1 MKPAPRTRF
10 HEITLALLGALAITV
25 IVALVVG
32 RQPSTADAAPP
43 ASPAASSYDA
53 EVVARGAWLAALGN
67 CNTCHTAANGMTF
80 AGGRPLPTPFGT
92 VYATNITPAQET
104 GIGRWSSL
112 DFLRAMHQG

>member
-1 MKPAPRTRF
+1 MKAAPRTRF

-25 IVALVVG
+25 VVALVVG
-32 RQPSTADAAPP
+32 RQLPSADAASA
-43 ASPAASSYDA
+43 ASPTASSYDA
-53 EVVARGAWLAALGN
+53 ALVARGAWLAALGN

-92 VYATNITPAQET
+92 VYATNITPDEQT

-112 DFLRAMHQG
+112 DFLR